1 MRYFSSLKY
10 LSSPVL
16 TAGKVNRTDD
26 VTISRKKQVYAISEP
41 LRRYLREYQR
51 ESELPLSYADL
62 KAYSDSVPLMDKDG
76 KDTLWQVA
84 LYPQHMIDTIYNGLR
99 HIYAQLKSSGNTRPM
114 EHLFIE
120 RIDYCSFGNTHPF
133 RVKIVNRY
141 NDVYDYFYLKVPD
154 ASRIYGLEL
163 EHTLSPN
170 QLNYLVD
177 GNTLVEQH
185 IHGIPGDMFT
195 KQYMNREGY
204 NPKRIAKE
212 FVKFNERCFVRLLG
226 DMRAYNFVVEITP
239 DFDDFH
245 FRLRPI
251 DFDQQCYEGQYKVY
265 LPQFFKENYPFVQ
278 LVMTH
283 FNPQVVEQYQQE
295 ERSLIVN
302 RIKTERYRLKY
313 LREAMSADPISTPE
327 KIQQLAFELSEH
339 YNDSYFLKC
348 NSMAWLLDHSLKRLI
363 RTVNM

>member
-1 MRYFSSLKY
+1 MNK
-10 LSSPVL
+10 
-16 TAGKVNRTDD
+16 D
-26 VTISRKKQVYAISEP
+26 VHISRKKEIFPINDE
-41 LRRYLREYQR
+41 LRKYLREYQR
-51 ESELPLSYADL
+51 ESPVAIAYTDLLNFDQSIPLL
-62 KAYSDSVPLMDKDG
+62 DKNN
-76 KDTLWQVA
+76 KDTLWKIA
-84 LYPQHMIDTIYNGLR
+84 MYPQFEIERIYSGLKQ
-99 HIYAQLKSSGNTRPM
+99 IYAQLKASGNPKQI

-133 RVKIVNRY
+133 RIKIVNKY

-163 EHTLSPN
+163 EHILSPN

-185 IHGIPGDMFT
+185 IHGIPGDMFIG
-195 KQYMNREGY
+195 QYMFREGY

-265 LPQFFKENYPFVQ
+265 LPQFFKENFPFVQ
-278 LVMTH
+278 LAMEYL
-283 FNPQVVEQYQQE
+283 NENVVEQYKQE
-295 ERSLIVN
+295 ERSLIVH
-302 RIKTERYRLKY
+302 RIKTERYRLKH
-313 LREAMSADPISTPE
+313 LREAMSKDRLSKPE
-327 KIQQLAFELSEH
+327 KIEQLAKELSEY
-339 YNDSYFLKC
+339 YNDPYFIKC
-348 NSMAWLLDHSLKRLI
+348 KSMDKILDHSLKRLL
-363 RTVNM
+363 RTVKA